1 CIYLQSPQGIGKSII
16 TDFLS
21 NYVIGNELSYTYS
34 EVSSFLKFNSPLMG
48 RLLIVFEEVPS
59 SDQYEWRLFGDRL
72 KHCLTGNTIDIERK
86 FKDKL
91 KVPNTVSFIIN
102 TNNYSALKLSPDDR
116 RFFMPDIVDKKE
128 SKEYYKVLYK
138 YTNDPIVGEAF
149 YMHCKEIVNNN
160 PNFDEFD
167 RPITKKFRDNIV
179 DSVPST
185 YKFIRETYI
194 MKYLGIDMKFKDLYT
209 YYIGFCANHSKK
221 ALNKQAF
228 KNELIKIG
236 INYIHFSKKHHNQNW
251 VENTHKQLVEIF
263 LKNNLMIKED
273 LGDMEYLPDNNG
285 NKIDDYLFQEKN
297 ETQKENDNDECN
309 NETQKENDNDECN
322 NETQKENDNDE
333 CNNETQKENDNDE
346 CNEEDNEEE
355 IEIPSAKKIRKKEI
369 LTKDEAINK
378 IKLKKREF
386 KIKFNN
392 SD

>member
-1 CIYLQSPQGIGKSII
+1 
-16 TDFLS
+16 
-21 NYVIGNELSYTYS
+21 
-34 EVSSFLKFNSPLMG
+34 
-48 RLLIVFEEVPS
+48 
-59 SDQYEWRLFGDRL
+59 
-72 KHCLTGNTIDIERK
+72 RK

-91 KVPNTVSFIIN
+91 TVPNTVSFIIN

-116 RFFMPDIVDKKE
+116 RFFMPDIVNKKE

-167 RPITKKFRDNIV
+167 RPITKKFIDNIV

-194 MKYLGIDMKFKDLYT
+194 MNGLGIDMKFKDLYT
-209 YYIGFCANHSKK
+209 DYIEFCANHSANHSMK

-236 INYIHFSKKHHNQNW
+236 INYIPNSNKRHCHHNQNW

-263 LKNNLMIKED
+263 LKNNLMTEED
-273 LGDMEYLPDNNG
+273 LGDMEYIQESNQNENNSENNKFEKYYKNNEIKNQSIFIYDN
-285 NKIDDYLFQEKN
+285 QEENEKQEQKN
-297 ETQKENDNDECN
+297 ISRQNSEEDKDNDECN
-309 NETQKENDNDECN
+309 KEDNDECN
-322 NETQKENDNDE
+322 KEDNDE
-333 CNNETQKENDNDE
+333 CNKEDNDE

-355 IEIPSAKKIRKKEI
+355 IEIPAAKKIRKKEI
-369 LTKDEAINK
+369 LTKNEFNN
-378 IKLKKREF
+378 KLKFKKNREF
-386 KIKFNN
+386 VIKFNN